1 VAPIGLF
8 LGRIANFI
16 NGELWG
22 RTTDVAWAVVFPL
35 AGPIARHPSQ
45 IYEAALEG
53 LLLGLLLIIAVRQ
66 VALKRPWLVSGL
78 FGIGYGLAR
87 IASEFFREPDQQ
99 LGFLLGGATMGM
111 LLSVPL
117 VLLGL
122 ALAAH
127 ALRKPPA
134 STPPESPIA

>member
-1 VAPIGLF
+1 MDNLGNRMFNLAPRDAEAFSRPMLFWLKKF
-8 LGRIANFI
+8 LGFW
-16 NGELWG
+16 LM
-22 RTTDVAWAVVFPL
+22 PL
-35 AGPIARHPSQ
+35 PFC
-45 IYEAALEG
+45 
-53 LLLGLLLIIAVRQ
+53 LLLIIAVRQ
-66 VALKRPWLVSGL
+66 GALKRPWLVSGL

-122 ALAAH
+122 AMAIH

-134 STPPESPIA
+134 SNPPESPIA